1 MNTKLPAKLPMV
13 GQRTYVGM
21 AHWYLEAALR
31 ELGPSA
37 RRKLYTDL
45 RKLWIAWSRRIDPR
59 QRKSIRSAPSGDTR
73 R

>member
-37 RRKLYTDL
+37 RRKLYVDL
-45 RKLWIAWSRRIDPR
+45 RKLLDRLERED
-59 QRKSIRSAPSGDTR
+59 RSEAA
-73 R
+73 